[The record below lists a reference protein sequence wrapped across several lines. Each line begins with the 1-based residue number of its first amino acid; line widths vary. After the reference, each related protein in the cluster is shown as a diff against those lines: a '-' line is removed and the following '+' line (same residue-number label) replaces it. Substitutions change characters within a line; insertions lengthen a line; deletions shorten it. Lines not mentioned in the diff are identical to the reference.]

1 MKRLSTSE
9 GKKLTRPSRA
19 QCGQGLI
26 SYALL
31 ITMAALV
38 IIGGLYLF
46 GEATGNTLGDVV
58 DSLFIEEEPT
68 ETPPPGP
75 EDVTVSVL
83 DQDGNGIENVTVL
96 AYDGEGHFLAKSGT
110 TGASG
115 SVIFKDLDPGA
126 YQFRADQQLK
136 AFWSDVINVPQQTS
150 AVIKISATTVTV
162 NVVNGYG
169 SAISDVNVY
178 AFTGDGSYT
187 GMRETTGK
195 SGSVV
200 FNLTDDKYKFRA
212 DYNGTAYW
220 SDTIAVPDTTSTT
233 ILIKLT
239 TVEVQ
244 VSDYSGK
251 ALSGLT
257 VDAYI
262 RTKDGSSEL
271 AGNAIT
277 DGVGIARFE
286 LENGTYR
293 FVTNYK
299 GKDFASDTIDVPD
312 TTKTSIRV
320 NAPFTV
326 KVIDKRGNAQNNID
340 VYGYQVDFMYHY
352 IGMASTG
359 NDGLAYFTNLENG
372 RYIFMA
378 VKAGGKK
385 YAWSEFVDIPP
396 GESVTITL
404 SR

>member
-1 MKRLSTSE
+1 MKKLFASE
-9 GKKLTRPSRA
+9 GKISTRLFRT

-26 SYALL
+26 EYALL

-38 IIGGLYLF
+38 LIGGLYLF
-46 GEATGNTLGDVV
+46 GEATGNSLGDVV
-58 DSLFIEEEPT
+58 DSLIFEEEPT
-68 ETPPPGP
+68 ATPQPGP
-75 EDVTVSVL
+75 KDVTVSVL
-83 DQDGNGIENVTVL
+83 DQDGSGLENVTVL
-96 AYDGEGHFLAKSGT
+96 AYDGEGHYLAKSGT
-110 TGASG
+110 TGSSG
-115 SVIFKDLDPGA
+115 SVIFNDFDPGS

-136 AFWSDVINVPQQTS
+136 AFWSDVIHVPEQTS

-169 SAISDVNVY
+169 NAMSDVSVY
-178 AFTGDGSYT
+178 AFNADGSYT

-239 TVEVQ
+239 TVEVL

-262 RTKDGSSEL
+262 RTKDGGSEL
-271 AGNAIT
+271 AGNATT
-277 DGVGIARFE
+277 DSSGTARFE
-286 LENGTYR
+286 LDNGTYR

-299 GKDFASDTIDVPD
+299 GTDYASGTIDVPD
-312 TTKTSIRV
+312 TTKASIKV

-326 KVIDKRGNAQNNID
+326 KVIDERGNTQNNID
-340 VYGYQVDFMYHY
+340 VYGYQVDFSYHY
-352 IGMASTG
+352 IGMATTG
-359 NDGLAYFTNLENG
+359 TDGLAYFTNLESG
-372 RYIFMA
+372 RYAFMA
-378 VKAGGKK
+378 FKAAGNK
-385 YAWSEFVDIPP
+385 YAWSEFVDIPSSD
-396 GESVTITL
+396 SVTITL
-404 SR
+404 RR